1 MLKFIFFVV
10 ILSFV
15 ILSFVIQI
23 MLFLLS
29 LYFVLFFLGVL
40 IYFLWFNIVLH
51 FENSFLIEKQVISPQ
66 VHKIK
71 YNAQY
76 LQMIGLFYCLHSHPH
91 NFSPPNNSFV
101 TLDKFLIFS
110 QLLQFTI
117 YWSFFIF
124 NSLFPSYCVK
134 SWTTCLNYSIYNI
147 WKDYKWQIRKRIFYH
162 LSFPGLCFSIVY
174 Q

>member
-1 MLKFIFFVV
+1 MLKFIFFEV

-117 YWSFFIF
+117 YWSF
-124 NSLFPSYCVK
+124 LFLTLCFHHIVS
-134 SWTTCLNYSIYNI
+134 N
-147 WKDYKWQIRKRIFYH
+147 
-162 LSFPGLCFSIVY
+162 PGLLVWTIQLIIFEKIINDKSEKEFSIIYLSLVY
-174 Q
+174 VFQ